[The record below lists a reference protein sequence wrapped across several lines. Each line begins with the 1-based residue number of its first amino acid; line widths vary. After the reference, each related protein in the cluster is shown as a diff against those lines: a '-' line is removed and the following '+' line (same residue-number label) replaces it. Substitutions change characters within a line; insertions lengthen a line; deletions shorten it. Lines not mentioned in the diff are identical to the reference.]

1 MNTKKAIDILEDFI
15 SDFTAEGNNNMVE
28 EFEQIIF
35 LLQRGKAYE
44 AMWGKLKKQYGY
56 HFLKIMPNGIINEDY
71 TINYFVED
79 LEQKYFPKEII
90 EEIVKGITEQIKEGA
105 EIAGKEAEKQ

>member
-44 AMWGKLKKQYGY
+44 AIWEEFRDNRPRRIGTYWEKY
-56 HFLKIMPNGIINEDY
+56 INK
-71 TINYFVED
+71 

-90 EEIVKGITEQIKEGA
+90 EEVVKSITEQIKEGA
-105 EIAGKEAEKQ
+105 EIAKEEAKTDEAKMD